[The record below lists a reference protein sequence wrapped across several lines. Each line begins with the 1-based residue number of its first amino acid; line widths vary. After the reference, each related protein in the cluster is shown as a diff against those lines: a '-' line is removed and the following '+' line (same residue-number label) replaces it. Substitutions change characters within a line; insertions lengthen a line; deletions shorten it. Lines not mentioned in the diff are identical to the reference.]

1 MIKNLI
7 FDCGGVV
14 FGVDYNKSLQAFKQ
28 LSSKPELFEN
38 IKVID
43 FKHIA
48 SDFETGKQTI
58 NEFFEYIRDSYYLKA
73 TNDQIIQAWNTMLL
87 NFIPESIN
95 LIEKL
100 NKHFKTALFTNTN
113 ELHFLEFAPICRKL
127 LDTFNY
133 CYYSHKI
140 GLKKPYLDSFEY
152 VLKNSNF
159 KAEETIFI
167 DDSIENVEA
176 AAKLGIIPLHYNQD
190 WDLNKL
196 EIYLMS
202 LTNEG

>member
-1 MIKNLI
+1 MVKNLI

-28 LSSKPELFEN
+28 LSSKPQLFEN

-58 NEFFEYIRDSYYLKA
+58 DEFYNYIRNTYFLEA
-73 TNDQIIQAWNTMLL
+73 TNVQIQEAWNEMLL
-87 NFIPESIN
+87 GYIPESVD
-95 LIEKL
+95 LVKKL
-100 NKHFKTALFTNTN
+100 NKYFKTALFTNTN
-113 ELHFLEFAPICRKL
+113 ELHFQEFAPICKNL
-127 LDTFNY
+127 LETFNF

-140 GLKKPYLDSFEY
+140 GLKKPNLDSFEY
-152 VLKNSNF
+152 VLRNSNF

-176 AAKLGIIPLHYNQD
+176 ASKLGIIPLHYTKEWNF
-190 WDLNKL
+190 NKL
-196 EIYLMS
+196 EKYLMS
-202 LTNEG
+202 LNNEG